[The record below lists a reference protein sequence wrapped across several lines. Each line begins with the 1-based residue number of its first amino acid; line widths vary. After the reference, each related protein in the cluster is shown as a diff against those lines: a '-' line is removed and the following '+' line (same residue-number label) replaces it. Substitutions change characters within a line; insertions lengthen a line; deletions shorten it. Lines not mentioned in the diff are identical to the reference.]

1 MWTRVMQRSDRQR
14 KTLLRLLML
23 VPLLYVGGYDSS
35 IQLSGPQLPVGP
47 PGRAATAPTAFTP
60 FLDIVPSDDGADL
73 YIRASGVAGPIGDMI
88 ANVSEGPTRHR
99 GSYTMTYSDTA
110 EVYVATATGFTPSQ
124 DTTGTVSITTTLGL
138 ATPVVSFQRAY
149 VPASTTETVQSSD
162 GNLELSFVTPG
173 TLLFNTYIAV
183 VPSYAP
189 PGPAP
194 DGSHFIGN
202 SYSVRASGALTLS
215 DKPMSLS
222 LYYTDAA
229 LGSLDAHSLAVF
241 AWDAA
246 AHAWINRGGQV
257 FANHHFVSTTV
268 SSFTTYALMATTV
281 WRDDFNDLGGLDG
294 RRSRNT
300 TVGLSGDQI
309 ALVLDATPGNGE
321 AISTPISPPV
331 LDAWGTLT
339 FAASRPP
346 DTGLAVDVLSEDG
359 AVLRA
364 DVASG
369 VSLADLD
376 AARYP
381 RLRLRARLTSPVAGV
396 SPGLSSWQVTW
407 RVASSHVY
415 LPYLA
420 VAERASTP
428 GFKTLTLPP
437 RPQGA
442 GSKVNGVPQRALR
455 PG

>member
-1 MWTRVMQRSDRQR
+1 MWTRVMQRSDRPR

-194 DGSHFIGN
+194 DGR
-202 SYSVRASGALTLS
+202 RA
-215 DKPMSLS
+215 
-222 LYYTDAA
+222 
-229 LGSLDAHSLAVF
+229 V
-241 AWDAA
+241 
-246 AHAWINRGGQV
+246 
-257 FANHHFVSTTV
+257 
-268 SSFTTYALMATTV
+268 
-281 WRDDFNDLGGLDG
+281 
-294 RRSRNT
+294 
-300 TVGLSGDQI
+300 
-309 ALVLDATPGNGE
+309 
-321 AISTPISPPV
+321 
-331 LDAWGTLT
+331 
-339 FAASRPP
+339 
-346 DTGLAVDVLSEDG
+346 
-359 AVLRA
+359 
-364 DVASG
+364 
-369 VSLADLD
+369 
-376 AARYP
+376 
-381 RLRLRARLTSPVAGV
+381 
-396 SPGLSSWQVTW
+396 
-407 RVASSHVY
+407 
-415 LPYLA
+415 
-420 VAERASTP
+420 
-428 GFKTLTLPP
+428 
-437 RPQGA
+437 
-442 GSKVNGVPQRALR
+442 
-455 PG
+455 